1 MTERNPIPYCL
12 SHLTQLG
19 AATPPPRLAIVRST
33 PRAELIAEYRR
44 LVDVCDDLIRGTDD
58 PGAEALAA
66 IYCSRLVLGRAEA
79 IPDEAPN
86 HPTPTTAIR
95 AIIERARQHLVA
107 GSSHAFIMV
116 LAAEAEAAQ
125 QEIAAIERTTGGGA

>member
-12 SHLTQLG
+12 AHLTQLG
-19 AATPPPRLAIVRST
+19 AATPPPRLSVVRST
-33 PRAELIAEYRR
+33 PRADLIAEYRR

-79 IPDEAPN
+79 IPDEAPK
-86 HPTPTTAIR
+86 HPPSTTAIR
-95 AIIERARQHLVA
+95 AIIERAAQHLVIGA
-107 GSSHAFIMV
+107 SHAWIFV
-116 LAAEAEAAQ
+116 LRDDVRAAE
-125 QEIAAIERTTGGGA
+125 QEIAAIERGEGT